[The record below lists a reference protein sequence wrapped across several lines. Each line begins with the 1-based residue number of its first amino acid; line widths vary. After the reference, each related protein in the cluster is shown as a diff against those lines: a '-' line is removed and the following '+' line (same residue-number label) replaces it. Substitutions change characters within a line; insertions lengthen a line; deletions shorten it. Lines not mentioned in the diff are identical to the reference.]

1 MSKKNIII
9 ALVALAVVTILIV
22 IGKNRSRGE
31 LEVNVGELE
40 KRTIIST
47 VSANGKIR
55 PEAEVKISA
64 DVSGEITELYVQ
76 EGDTVNEGQLLLK
89 INPDIYI
96 TQRDRAK
103 AGVSSS
109 QSNYKT
115 SQAQLTQA
123 KARLTEQEA
132 AYNRSQQ
139 LFKDE
144 VLSQAEF
151 DAATS
156 AYAIAQSEVKAA
168 EQRLAAAKYGIDNSQ
183 ASLSEANKALGRT
196 SIYAPSDGVV
206 SALNNEKG
214 ERVVGTAQMAGTEI
228 MVISNFNNMEV
239 IVDVNEND
247 ILQVKKGDTAIV
259 EVDAYADRKFK
270 AIVTEI
276 STSAN
281 NASGMQM
288 SADQVTNFEVK
299 VRLLKSSYA
308 DLLEVSDA
316 PFLPGMSANVEIQTE
331 VKKDIYCLPI
341 EAVGTRV
348 QELDSNASV
357 KSGDEEEL
365 DEIVFSVKDGKAVKH
380 IVKTGIQDSRYIE
393 VLSDLSGIKDIIVGP
408 YDAVSKKLEEGKK
421 VTISDKKKS
430 GKLKDDEE

>member
-1 MSKKNIII
+1 MSKKNRLITVGIL
-9 ALVALAVVTILIV
+9 ALVAILIAV
-22 IGKNRSRGE
+22 GKNRSRGE
-31 LEVNVGELE
+31 LAVNIGKLE
-40 KRTIIST
+40 RRTIIST

-64 DVSGEITELYVQ
+64 DVSGEITELYIA
-76 EGDTVNEGQLLLK
+76 EGDTIEEGQLLLK
-89 INPDIYI
+89 INPDLYV

-123 KARLTEQEA
+123 KARMIEQA
-132 AYNRSQQ
+132 AAFKRSQQ
-139 LFKDE
+139 LFKSE

-156 AYAIAQSEVKAA
+156 AHAIAQSEVTAA
-168 EQRLAAAKYGIDNSQ
+168 EQRLAASKYGIDNSQ
-183 ASLSEANKALGRT
+183 ASLNEANKALGRT

-247 ILQVKKGDTAIV
+247 ILQVKKGDTAVV

-270 AIVTEI
+270 ALVTEI

-281 NASGMQM
+281 NASGAQM
-288 SADQVTNFEVK
+288 SSDQVTNFEVK
-299 VRLLKSSYA
+299 VRLLKSSYG
-308 DLLEVSDA
+308 DLLAASDA

-331 VKKDIYCLPI
+331 VRENINCLPI

-348 QELDSNASV
+348 QELDSTTSA

-365 DEIVFSVKDGKAVKH
+365 DEIVFSESEGKAVKH

-393 VLSDLSGIKDIIVGP
+393 IITGLENVSTIIVGP
-408 YDAVSKKLEEGKK
+408 YDAVSKKLDSEKK
-421 VTISDKKKS
+421 VTIIDTKKSDK
-430 GKLKDDEE
+430 LE